1 MRRALTVCALAGALI
16 AGCGEAEPTAEEQVR
31 STVTEFGRA
40 TEAKDYQAL
49 CDEILAPQLVEDVAK
64 IGLPCEVALQR
75 GLGDVRDPKLT
86 VGAIKVNGERATA
99 EVRTSAVGQTPSRDV
114 LELVAVDDRW
124 LISSLG
130 G

>member
-1 MRRALTVCALAGALI
+1 MRRALTVCALAGALF
-16 AGCGEAEPTAEEQVR
+16 AGCGEEEPTPEEQVR

-40 TEAKDYQAL
+40 TEGKDYQAL
-49 CDEILAPQLVEDVAK
+49 CDELLAPQLVEEVAK
-64 IGLPCEVALQR
+64 VGLPCEVALQR

-86 VGAIKVNGERATA
+86 IGAIRVDGKRATA
-99 EVRTSAVGQTPSRDV
+99 EVRTSAAGQTPSRDV
-114 LELVAVDDRW
+114 LQLVAVDDRW